1 MGRLPR
7 ASPRARSFGP
17 AAFRTLLTARFAM
30 PLLAV
35 SAHELD
41 AAGRSIQA
49 ALPAEWLEQHL
60 SDAGLHAQAPGRVA
74 VRLTRSG
81 TDVVVRGRVDAKV
94 VTRCARCT
102 EPAEISIGSD
112 LSLLLQ
118 ARPDKPPVPAVAR
131 PAKATGQRLAPAP
144 AKAGGGSNKK
154 KPRDKEPEQE
164 FSADD
169 ADVDTYDGETV
180 VLDAFI
186 REAILLEMPI
196 FPLCS
201 EDCPGIRPGASEAA
215 VGKRTPSVDPR
226 LAPLGALRD
235 KLERAAPA
243 AAPKTSPKGGASP
256 PVAHATRTKKTKN
269 KE

>member
-1 MGRLPR
+1 
-7 ASPRARSFGP
+7 
-17 AAFRTLLTARFAM
+17 M

-35 SAHELD
+35 SAHDLD
-41 AAGRSIQA
+41 AAGRSIDA
-49 ALPAEWLEQHL
+49 ALPVAWLDQQL
-60 SDAGLHAQAPGRVA
+60 SDAGLSAREPGRVL

-81 TDVVVRGRVDAKV
+81 TDVVVRGRVEANV

-102 EPAEISIGSD
+102 EPAEVSIQSD
-112 LSLLLQ
+112 MSLLLQ
-118 ARPDKPPVPAVAR
+118 ARHAERPPEALAAR
-131 PAKATGQRLAPAP
+131 PAKAAGQRPAP
-144 AKAGGGSNKK
+144 ASAKAQSSTKK
-154 KPRDKEPEQE
+154 KPKEKEHEHE
-164 FSADD
+164 FSDED

-180 VLDAFI
+180 VLDDFV

-196 FPLCS
+196 FSLCS

-215 VGKRTPSVDPR
+215 AGEGSSSVDPR

-243 AAPKTSPKGGASP
+243 GAQKTSPKGGASP
-256 PVAHATRTKKTKN
+256 PVAHAIRTKKTK